1 MSCKM
6 ESGNR
11 KRAKCQVNQFDL
23 NGLHCVAGEHWPY
36 LRKVVL
42 LVLELVEVF
51 GGSNECPAMP
61 FCFIISQL

>member
-1 MSCKM
+1 M
-6 ESGNR
+6 
-11 KRAKCQVNQFDL
+11 NQFDL

-51 GGSNECPAMP
+51 GGSNECPTMP